1 VDLSFIKLEDLK
13 FLFVSS
19 DNEDFKL
26 ANDILEQKEFDI
38 DDVDKIIDELNLENR
53 EWHFFMKN
61 CRITRTAKKS
71 KTFVII
77 NLSGQ

>member
-1 VDLSFIKLEDLK
+1 MDLSFIKLEDLK

-26 ANDILEQKEFDI
+26 ANDILEQKEFD
-38 DDVDKIIDELNLENR
+38 
-53 EWHFFMKN
+53 MKN